1 MELNGFGL
9 THDAVE
15 KDVTAEV
22 NQDTNT
28 SSKNDD
34 KEKSLRNNQ
43 NNNQKERRM
52 SSNDITSQ
60 LIQKETDV
68 ITIESDDD
76 NEVEVIE
83 FKKYW
88 FYK

>member
-1 MELNGFGL
+1 MEF
-9 THDAVE
+9 THDAFQ
-15 KDVTAEV
+15 KDVTAEL
-22 NQDTNT
+22 NQDTNA

-34 KEKSLRNNQ
+34 KEKSLRNNE
-43 NNNQKERRM
+43 NNTRKERQM

-60 LIQKETDV
+60 PFRKETDI

-76 NEVEVIE
+76 NEVEVNE
-83 FKKYW
+83 FKIYW